1 MNINGGERRLIM
13 FDPNKT
19 YSAVVWDMPIAVV
32 DIEADDYVRNEDGT
46 IKLFDMPN
54 YDYSYICDDVDVN
67 DLHERDEG
75 DDYDD

>member
-1 MNINGGERRLIM
+1 M

-19 YSAVVWDMPIAVV
+19 YSAVVWDMPIAVL

-67 DLHERDEG
+67 YLHERDKG
-75 DDYDD
+75 DDYNDNT

>member
-1 MNINGGERRLIM
+1 M

-54 YDYSYICDDVDVN
+54 YDYSYICDDIDVN

>member
-1 MNINGGERRLIM
+1 M

-67 DLHERDEG
+67 YLHERDKG
-75 DDYDD
+75 DDYNDNT

>member
-1 MNINGGERRLIM
+1 M

-32 DIEADDYVRNEDGT
+32 DIVADDYVRNEDGT
-46 IKLFDMPN
+46 IKLFNMPN
-54 YDYSYICDDVDVN
+54 YDYSYICDDVDVD

-75 DDYDD
+75 DDYND